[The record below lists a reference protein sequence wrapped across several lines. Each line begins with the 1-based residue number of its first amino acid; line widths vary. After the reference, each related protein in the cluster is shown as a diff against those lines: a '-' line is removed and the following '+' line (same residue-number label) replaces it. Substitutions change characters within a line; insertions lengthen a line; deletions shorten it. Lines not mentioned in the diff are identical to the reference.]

1 MSWTSRWIAA
11 APLALM
17 LVGSGLQAQEAEF
30 GVQGGL
36 QIPMGD
42 LGTTLDHSM
51 GYVFGAHLGLYYGD
65 GHEFRPRVDYQ
76 SYNGHYDSTGQ
87 KTDVSAWSLGADYV
101 YYTEQRRK
109 GLYLTMGASIQL
121 LGRRPR
127 RQQEW
132 CGSGRWCRLP
142 PGPVLVLRG
151 ALHHGPVPLRQ
162 RPSQRPSGC
171 GIVPLLIIPPPG
183 AVPSP
188 GLRRAAVICRSAP
201 GGTRSTNMG
210 SARLCT
216 HLKSPAPGQSVEMS
230 RSFGILSNR
239 MAGFWPARTPSTP
252 LRFP

>member
-109 GLYLTMGASIQL
+109 GLYLTMGLQYNS
-121 LGRRPR
+121 
-127 RQQEW
+127 W
-132 CGSGRWCRLP
+132 D
-142 PGPVLVLRG
+142 VD
-151 ALHHGPVPLRQ
+151 
-162 RPSQRPSGC
+162 
-171 GIVPLLIIPPPG
+171 
-183 AVPSP
+183 
-188 GLRRAAVICRSAP
+188 P
-201 GGTRSTNMG
+201 GGSKSGVALAAGAGYRLDRYWSFEGRFTTGQFRSDN
-210 SARLCT
+210 
-216 HLKSPAPGQSVEMS
+216 GQANALQAVAL
-230 RSFGILSNR
+230 FH
-239 MAGFWPARTPSTP
+239 F
-252 LRFP
+252 